1 MATQQNPLIGY
12 GGYTPEDL
20 HAIVQ
25 RAHRERT
32 QAMREFFA
40 WAFSRRKATAEQPKQ
55 PDHLDAVACH

>member
-1 MATQQNPLIGY
+1 MATQQNPLVGY
-12 GGYTPEDL
+12 GGYTPAER

-32 QAMREFFA
+32 KAVREFFT
-40 WAFSRRKATAEQPKQ
+40 WVFSRRKATAERAKQ